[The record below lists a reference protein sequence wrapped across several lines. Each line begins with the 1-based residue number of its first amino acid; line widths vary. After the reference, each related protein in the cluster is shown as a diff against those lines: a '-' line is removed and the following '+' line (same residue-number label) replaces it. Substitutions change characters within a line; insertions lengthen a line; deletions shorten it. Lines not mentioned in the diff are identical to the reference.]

1 MTVRHFCL
9 GSPSRWIGMILALL
23 TGLAVQAADLPLA
36 PARLNPGVEPDISDA
51 LRPNTY
57 LGNLPEI
64 GSSSAAALSP
74 AQEHLLGKAFMR
86 SLRKQIKVLDDPL
99 LNDYLWDLGQRLA
112 SRSDEPGRHFY
123 FFLVDAPEINAF
135 AGPNGY
141 IGVHAGLILATEGE
155 DELAAVM
162 AHETAHVTQK
172 HLLRAFDDTS
182 RFSLA
187 TAALMIAAA
196 IAGSRVSGDAAIAAV
211 LGVQAGALQHQ
222 INFTRQNEWE
232 ADRVGMQI
240 LAGAQFD
247 PRAMPVFF
255 ERLSRATRSNDTN
268 APEFLRTHPVTTNR
282 IADSLERAEKFG
294 YKQYPEDIR
303 YGLTRAALKAQSF
316 VNPVDAVDYFKAG
329 LREGRYRDLTAHR
342 YGYALALLRQHQT
355 AAVAE
360 ALAQLLK
367 PHPHQPAFLILQ
379 ARLHQS
385 EGALELGLKTLQGG
399 LALLPGNY
407 PLRMTEAEF
416 LLAAGRPKAARET
429 LLPLLTTHP
438 DEPEVYKALAQASG
452 EAGDPLIAHR
462 YLAEQ
467 YYLNG
472 QIEAAIAQ
480 LEAALRKPGDFQK
493 TSEIDARLRVL
504 KDELK
509 EMKKEGYK
517 PSRK

>member
-1 MTVRHFCL
+1 MTVRRPSCHAP
-9 GSPSRWIGMILALL
+9 SPLWSWVMLIFAALL
-23 TGLAVQAADLPLA
+23 TSLAVRSAPLSSPDWLSPGGDPETVNPLP
-36 PARLNPGVEPDISDA
+36 DSQ
-51 LRPNTY
+51 
-57 LGNLPEI
+57 LPEI
-64 GSSSAAALSP
+64 GSSSAATLSP
-74 AQEHLLGKAFMR
+74 AQEHQLGKAFMR
-86 SLRKQIKVLDDPL
+86 SLRKQIKIIDDPL
-99 LNDYLWDLGQRLA
+99 LSDYLWDLGQRLV
-112 SRSDEPGRHFY
+112 SHSDDPGRHLHY
-123 FFLVDAPEINAF
+123 FLVDAPEINAF
-135 AGPNGY
+135 AGPDGY
-141 IGVHAGLILATEGE
+141 VGVHTGLVLATEGE

-196 IAGSRVSGDAAIAAV
+196 IAGSRVSGDAAMAAV

-240 LAGAQFD
+240 LVSAQFD

-255 ERLSRATRSNDTN
+255 ERLSRATRTNDTS

-282 IADSLERAEKFG
+282 IADSLERAEKFA

-303 YGLTRAALKAQSF
+303 YGLVRAALKERSF
-316 VNPVDAVDYFKAG
+316 VNPGDAVDYFETG

-342 YGYALALLRQHQT
+342 YGYALALLHHHR
-355 AAVAE
+355 AAAAAE
-360 ALAQLLK
+360 PLAQLLK
-367 PHPHQPAFLILQ
+367 QQPHQSAFLILK
-379 ARLHQS
+379 ARLQQS
-385 EGALELGLKTLQGG
+385 EGALDAGLKTLQNE
-399 LALLPGNY
+399 LALFPAHY
-407 PLRMTEAEF
+407 PLRMAEAEL
-416 LLAAGRPKAARET
+416 LLAARRPKAARET
-429 LLPLLTTHP
+429 LLPLLATHS
-438 DEPEVYKALAQASG
+438 DEPEVYKILAQASG
-452 EAGDPLIAHR
+452 DGGDSLSAHR

-480 LEAALRKPGDFQK
+480 LEAATRQPTDFQK
-493 TSEIDARLRVL
+493 TSEIEARLRLL

-509 EMKKEGYK
+509 DMKKEGYR